1 MSDLPYVIG
10 CPSWNEP
17 GWRGL
22 LAGGPADDLLDR
34 YCATFNGVE
43 GNTTFHAR
51 PSLRTVA
58 RWAER
63 MPASFRFCAK
73 FNRDISHN
81 GDLRDRFE
89 ETESFVELLRPLR
102 SRLNPF
108 WLQLPASFGPNRL
121 AELEAWL
128 DAFDHLTVAVEVRH
142 LEFFS
147 KQEPERALNRL
158 LQGRGV
164 ERIGFDTRAV
174 FKSPLSDA
182 YVREAQSRK
191 PRLPV
196 RAPAFTD
203 EPQVRFVGSGDLRFN
218 DSFLSPWV
226 AKVADWIYEGRRPHV
241 YLHAPDN
248 RQAAMQAF
256 RFHAQLQARVPGLPD
271 LPAQAAESEQLGLL

>member
-1 MSDLPYVIG
+1 MIDFPYVIG

-17 GWRGL
+17 GWRDL
-22 LAGGPADDLLDR
+22 LAGDPSDDLLCR

-51 PSLRTVA
+51 PSLSTVM

-63 MPASFRFCAK
+63 MPATFRFCAK

-89 ETESFVELLRPLR
+89 ETQSFLDLLRPLGQ
-102 SRLNPF
+102 RLNPL
-108 WLQLPASFGPNRL
+108 WLQLPATFGPNRL

-128 DAFDHLTVAVEVRH
+128 DAFDHLTLAVEVRH
-142 LEFFS
+142 LDFYS
-147 KQEPERALNRL
+147 KGEPERALNRL
-158 LQGRGV
+158 LRGRGV

-174 FKSPLSDA
+174 FQSPLTDA

-196 RAPAFTD
+196 RAPAFTN
-203 EPQVRFVGSGDLRFN
+203 EPQVRFVGSGDLLFN
-218 DSFLSPWV
+218 DTFLSPWV
-226 AKVADWIYEGRRPHV
+226 TKVADWICEGRMPHV

-248 RQAAMQAF
+248 RQAAAQAF
-256 RFHAQLQARVPGLPD
+256 RFHEQLQALVPGLPD
-271 LPAQAAESEQLGLL
+271 LPTPVPQAEQLGLL